1 MDDFNPNTLDE
12 LADLFLTGSPTRR
25 EPVPPPAK
33 PPLASAEDVAASN
46 PLDGP
51 APMKLSPKPAS
62 ARPAPAPPQAPDMK
76 LPPPEEAYDAE
87 FREAFDAARVDEPRL
102 RLQPADDGADA
113 DPDADD
119 AEVPEV
125 ADAVTAE
132 AVLLGN
138 LPSLAGPWLTQ
149 YAQALADQDGAV
161 AVLHVDEDAVDL
173 ELVEPAGVRSAERG
187 GSVRVPPRGRG
198 GAPAA
203 DTAGLVET
211 LDRLVTAA
219 GRGASPVRTV
229 LVHLPGE
236 GGAAERLHDFEHWT
250 LLSGADD
257 AAVVAG
263 YRLLKRLLEA
273 DERAARAKVGLMV
286 VGSDEAAGRHAARRL
301 RSAAAHFLQT
311 PLELIG
317 YQQKMV
323 PARCRTLGRFPAD
336 DDTWGRLT
344 RWLAALEPRAHDEPP
359 AVPPRGLPPLD
370 RPVHVQLHDERFD
383 SESDPDATTQAEDDA
398 IEVGFESQP
407 VGDGEVDLLALLD
420 TSRSTGASIP
430 GGIAL
435 EARCPSQ
442 PDTQLALDAAGRLH
456 LLFRHDSS
464 MGDPPTP
471 REAIVE
477 LVAVRDWARQHRQ
490 LLQLTERGRR
500 FDPDADPTLHLFTD
514 RAEHAV
520 HLVARLGDLLKLHL
534 LRDVSVGEHHTLFC
548 TPLSA

>member
-1 MDDFNPNTLDE
+1 MDDLNPNTLDE

-25 EPVPPPAK
+25 EPVPPAPK
-33 PPLASAEDVAASN
+33 PPLASAENVAASD
-46 PLDGP
+46 PLTGP

-62 ARPAPAPPQAPDMK
+62 PRPAPAPPQAPGMK

-87 FREAFDAARVDEPRL
+87 FREAFDAARHDEPRL

-113 DPDADD
+113 GTDD
-119 AEVPEV
+119 AGVPDV
-125 ADAVTAE
+125 ADTVTAE

-173 ELVEPAGVRSAERG
+173 ELVEPAGVRPAERG
-187 GSVRVPPRGRG
+187 GSVRVPPRGRS
-198 GAPAA
+198 GAVAA
-203 DTAGLVET
+203 DAEGLVET

-263 YRLLKRLLEA
+263 YRLLKRLLET

-301 RSAAAHFLQT
+301 RSAAAHFLHT
-311 PLELIG
+311 PLELVG
-317 YQQKMV
+317 FQQKMV
-323 PARCRTLGRFPAD
+323 PARCRTLGRFPLD
-336 DDTWGRLT
+336 DETWHRLT
-344 RWLAALEPRAHDEPP
+344 RWLAALEPRARDEPP
-359 AVPPRGLPPLD
+359 AVPPRGLPPLS
-370 RPVHVQLHDERFD
+370 RPVHVQVHAERYND
-383 SESDPDATTQAEDDA
+383 DPDPDATTQAEDD
-398 IEVGFESQP
+398 VNMGFESQP
-407 VGDGEVDLLALLD
+407 DGTGEVDLLALLD

-430 GGIAL
+430 GGVAL

-534 LRDVSVGEHHTLFC
+534 LRDVSIGEHHTLFC